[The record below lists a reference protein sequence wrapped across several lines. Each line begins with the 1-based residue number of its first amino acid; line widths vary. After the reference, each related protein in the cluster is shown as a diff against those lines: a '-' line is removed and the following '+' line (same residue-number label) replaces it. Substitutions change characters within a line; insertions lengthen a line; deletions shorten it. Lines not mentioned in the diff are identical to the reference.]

1 MPPFPIHNELVL
13 MVPDGGRE
21 GGREKEGN
29 LKFGILSTAALL
41 LCGSASITMPQIC
54 LAAQPC
60 AV

>member
-1 MPPFPIHNELVL
+1 